1 MLRPAIGTSCSL
13 GWSRCRRRWQGLLHF
28 LLLWGSISQGTLRW
42 MLLHLSHGLVI
53 RWKLMSGRRL
63 LLHVLHRLLL
73 LLVLKMLRSHLLI
86 HLHLLLLWK
95 SLSKRRLL
103 IIGLSHHVIWRTT
116 TIRRIWRLILLE
128 LLLAMLHLL
137 IGRHSRRTRRHLHLR
152 IHIIVRMIH
161 LHMLMRWPI
170 VERRLVRMLLMHV
183 RWAILH
189 HIVIHLTIMPWWWW
203 RRLLLVIVMHHLIS
217 TWSWSHVMH
226 GRSTTTTMITSM
238 GHSSSWRRRG
248 WRPSSTASVHHVGS
262 SPIVSSHHIMRW
274 HSRPSSA
281 ALMVHSRRKVIRM

>member
-1 MLRPAIGTSCSL
+1 
-13 GWSRCRRRWQGLLHF
+13 
-28 LLLWGSISQGTLRW
+28 

-53 RWKLMSGRRL
+53 GWILMRCYSRRRL
-63 LLHVLHRLLL
+63 LLHMHRLL

-95 SLSKRRLL
+95 SLSKWRLL
-103 IIGLSHHVIWRTT
+103 IIGLPHHIVRTT
-116 TIRRIWRLILLE
+116 TIRRIWRLIRLE
-128 LLLAMLHLL
+128 LLLTMLHLL
-137 IGRHSRRTRRHLHLR
+137 IGWHSRWARLHLHLLL
-152 IHIIVRMIH
+152 IHVVRMIH
-161 LHMLMRWPI
+161 LHMLMWWPI
-170 VERRLVRMLLMHV
+170 IKRRLVRMLLMRV
-183 RWAILH
+183 RWTILH
-189 HIVIHLTIMPWWWW
+189 HVIIHLTIMPGWWR
-203 RRLLLVIVMHHLIS
+203 RRLLLIIVVHHLIS

-226 GRSTTTTMITSM
+226 GRSTTTTMIASM
-238 GHSSSWRRRG
+238 RHSSSWRGRG